1 MRLGFGI
8 QKFHKPRSYPVPSLL
23 SWPSHPA
30 FLCKVHHGY
39 RPVHD
44 LPTPPRSSPPLSVQD
59 SFQKPLFAHPQN
71 QSPSTK
77 PMSAPHRGLPLPA
90 AMTLPQPQP
99 PAPGPPHPPPPGPP
113 LHSQGAPAPS
123 PHSQSLGALPPPPPQ
138 HQEELMRNWLMA
150 KTEEDRRKQE
160 EERTRQETL
169 RLEQRKLE
177 YEMLRTSLDRGIP
190 PPMVP
195 VVFAGM
201 SSGTLSQAAL
211 EWAQQYLMPQQ
222 AHPAQIL
229 PAQGGLSPETR
240 RESQQYGGQ
249 QYGGSM
255 GVPSTPGSGAQTSF
269 VSYQG
274 PGSPTRPRAHTL
286 SMGGG
291 VGRPLGGSA
300 LPRLSTGEGPG
311 GPSGIPHPAHALAQQ
326 QATAPQQDTQSPSI
340 YFHHWQPPTTHG
352 GSNQPGTPSGESP
365 KKRKATGPHQA
376 PPPPSQARFRSP
388 PFSQHAGTSTL
399 SNPPPGRRRGHSRQR
414 SDISSYRPGGRGR
427 IEGFGPHR
435 GLSPSLGVSR
445 ETGVGELSQQ
455 PRSSAHS
462 VSSLLSDQPSPRYAS
477 EMRTQLGES
486 ERRNSPATSDDRSR
500 GGPTGVGPA
509 AGPSGSGREND

>member
-1 MRLGFGI
+1 MMLTTK
-8 QKFHKPRSYPVPSLL
+8 QP
-23 SWPSHPA
+23 
-30 FLCKVHHGY
+30 VHHGY

-59 SFQKPLFAHPQN
+59 SLQKPFVALPQK

-90 AMTLPQPQP
+90 AMTLPQPPPP
-99 PAPGPPHPPPPGPP
+99 PAPGPPHPPAPGPP

-123 PHSQSLGALPPPPPQ
+123 PHSQGLGALPAPPH
-138 HQEELMRNWLMA
+138 HQGSEESMRNWLMA
-150 KTEEDRRKQE
+150 KTEEERRRQE
-160 EERTRQETL
+160 EEKTRQETL

-201 SSGTLSQAAL
+201 SGGILPQAAL

-222 AHPAQIL
+222 AHTAQIM

-249 QYGGSM
+249 PY
-255 GVPSTPGSGAQTSF
+255 GVPSTPGSGAGAQAGF
-269 VSYQG
+269 VPYQG
-274 PGSPTRPRAHTL
+274 PTSPRPRAHTL
-286 SMGGG
+286 SMGGA
-291 VGRPLGGSA
+291 VGRPLGGST
-300 LPRLSTGEGPG
+300 LPRLSTGEGAT

-326 QATAPQQDTQSPSI
+326 QPPQDTNSPSI
-340 YFHHWQPPTTHG
+340 YFHHWQPPATQG

-365 KKRKATGPHQA
+365 KKRKATGPQPA
-376 PPPPSQARFRSP
+376 APPPSQARFRSP
-388 PFSQHAGTSTL
+388 PFGQHGGSTL

-414 SDISSYRPGGRGR
+414 SDVSSYRSAGRGR
-427 IEGFGPHR
+427 IEHFGPHR
-435 GLSPSLGVSR
+435 GLSPGLGAPR
-445 ETGVGELSQQ
+445 EAGMGESSSQQ
-455 PRSSAHS
+455 PRSGAHS

-477 EMRTQLGES
+477 EMRAQQSES
-486 ERRNSPATSDDRSR
+486 ERRNSPTTTDERSR
-500 GGPTGVGPA
+500 GGVAGVGST
-509 AGPSGSGREND
+509 AGPPGPGREND